1 MRFKNFSI
9 CVLMLFFIFPSVIFA
24 KQYTEAEVT
33 GREMGFDASTG
44 TSYVKEGQPI
54 ITESTFHGEA
64 STEAFEYNGQVYP
77 KGTVMYTIDENGITG
92 NVKEGQSIT
101 YNDPSLIGSKDNT
114 VVIKGKGECINRTIN
129 ENGEVVFVTPTVKIT
144 GYNDQVYDAAAY
156 IERLNSNDLLMET
169 ISMTGWSEITMENF
183 NQISQMVNIGTLEDG
198 MVFLGEGRTESEQ
211 YLQLEWNAELGS
223 YVMTGVDKKEG
234 VVLVID
240 GSGPD
245 AENIFFYWVEDKLYA
260 VYGDGEV
267 EMIPDEDTTTNPE
280 DPGPGGNT
288 SASSAR
294 WTGYGAASMS
304 ASVSSDKYNVS
315 EAIPTS
321 ENITGNV
328 SALDMSWS
336 YAIDMKNV
344 TKSYPFVAH
353 LAWDWGVVSTG
364 YYDSNNKWVP
374 KIEYGYRQHDS
385 EDITGVYT
393 THYFYVVHAEMS
405 RLSSAYVS
413 NETTGTLA
421 TVGPAS
427 ITGNLSRNGNVITIE
442 SLLPDS
448 VSGSSY
454 ANSRSAALAN
464 AKANA
469 TAAIKAATYAQNDT
483 MVMKNGGLS
492 GVTPLGE
499 EFGDNPYGNYSSLSN
514 PTPENLGNSGTKMI
528 PSDKT
533 NGWYSSSAGASYSA
547 VPSFDGKPDSAGAS
561 PSNVFVHTPVVNRA
575 TITVDA
581 FINQKVTHESG
592 ITYLQLDRGFTVNI
606 PDDGIHIGAQGYGSR
621 TYNSNQAV
629 TGYPSNWGKI
639 KDVKVP
645 FDAYLQP
652 SNTLIKAGTWLSD
665 YGLAT
670 TQTSYTFLVPV
681 WAEEDKGEIEIRVVA
696 ENIPVYT
703 DGSSCPTGL
712 LQDGANLDY
721 TKYIA
726 EKKILVEVI
735 GKIYDL
741 RISST
746 NDPGWPEIKG
756 KDGPY
761 VAAQEFPFGQAGQNS
776 HKQYRFAPKL
786 GYIVEFDFKTKG
798 VKTDNVDVSVQP
810 EGFYFVSKDGGEAQ
824 EVDLFFK
831 TVTNQY
837 IKIDPSTNN
846 SDIIV
851 NLSNQFMR
859 VVVQEIIDSR
869 RIMIDQV
876 GVTYTYNQNVPI
888 GQLPALKM
896 PEKLRLCYNN
906 FAEYINRLYGKSE
919 AGITADANGGLSY
932 STGKYDAVNNGKD
945 TVIASVGHWYAGY
958 RLPSSTI
965 AVPKGT
971 TVNQILRNPNIAKKN
986 GYILVKFDIVGKN
999 GDEDYLR
1006 YTGPESITEPGQY
1019 TKDEDGK
1026 EQKWQ
1031 DPQGNPDPTS
1041 PKQDIELP
1049 NGKPAIVPD
1058 GSVILFETDLK
1069 ANNDYEVIGTH

>member
-1 MRFKNFSI
+1 MASRPTAVGTDSKGN
-9 CVLMLFFIFPSVIFA
+9 SVEGVAPGNPVQCIP
-24 KQYTEAEVT
+24 TTT
-33 GREMGFDASTG
+33 GP
-44 TSYVKEGQPI
+44 V
-54 ITESTFHGEA
+54 
-64 STEAFEYNGQVYP
+64 STEGFVTSDGVYHP
-77 KGTVMYTIDENGITG
+77 AGTHMI
-92 NVKEGQSIT
+92 S
-101 YNDPSLIGSKDNT
+101 
-114 VVIKGKGECINRTIN
+114 IN
-129 ENGEVVFVTPTVKIT
+129 ENGNTGNVREGQHVTLGESYLNGTNDDTVTVKTLAEIVVMNEDAGPDNLYQNPTFEVGLFGDEIMSEQSWIDSFNNNEMLPDGIT
-144 GYNDQVYDAAAY
+144 RENYDEKMGEYVQLDSLMRFIGDEYTNIVQIQAEWDPVRQVMVLKGVDKSGIVAV
-156 IERLNSNDLLMET
+156 LGMGTNSNDIVGLTNTHRLFT
-169 ISMTGWSEITMENF
+169 
-183 NQISQMVNIGTLEDG
+183 V
-198 MVFLGEGRTESEQ
+198 LGNGIIQFHNWPE
-211 YLQLEWNAELGS
+211 
-223 YVMTGVDKKEG
+223 
-234 VVLVID
+234 
-240 GSGPD
+240 PD
-245 AENIFFYWVEDKLYA
+245 N
-260 VYGDGEV
+260 
-267 EMIPDEDTTTNPE
+267 PDDPDDT
-280 DPGPGGNT
+280 DPGPDGGGGEGGGK
-288 SASSAR
+288 
-294 WTGYGAASMS
+294 WHGYGAASMS
-304 ASVSSDKYNVS
+304 ANVSSDMYNVS
-315 EAIPTS
+315 QAIPTS

-328 SALDMSWS
+328 SATDISWS
-336 YAIDMKNV
+336 YSIDQTFV
-344 TKSYPFVAH
+344 TVEWTFTAYLS
-353 LAWDWGVVSTG
+353 WDWWEGWISVPVGTNSKGQTI
-364 YYDSNNKWVP
+364 YDSEWW
-374 KIEYGYRQHDS
+374 EGYTDG
-385 EDITGVYT
+385 ETTTVTGSFT
-393 THYFYVVHAEMS
+393 THYFNVVRAEMS
-405 RLSSAYVS
+405 RLTSASVS
-413 NETTGTLA
+413 NDTTGTLA
-421 TVGPAS
+421 TAGPAS
-427 ITGNLSRNGNVITIE
+427 VDGYLSRNGGVFINTAY
-442 SLLPDS
+442 LPSS
-448 VSGSSY
+448 VSG
-454 ANSRSAALAN
+454 ADHDSRSGALA
-464 AKANA
+464 AAQAAADAAVKNA
-469 TAAIKAATYAQNDT
+469 TFAQNDT

-492 GVTPLGE
+492 GTTPVGKQ
-499 EFGDNPYGNYSSLSN
+499 FGDTPYGQYSSLSN
-514 PTPENLGNSGTKMI
+514 PTASMISNSGTKMI
-528 PSDKT
+528 PSNKT
-533 NGWYSSSAGASYSA
+533 NGWYKSSASASYA
-547 VPSFDGKPDSAGAS
+547 MVPSFDGKSDSAGAT
-561 PSNVFVHTPVVNRA
+561 PPNVFVHTPVVNRA
-575 TITVDA
+575 TITVDD
-581 FINQKVTHESG
+581 FINQKVVQESG
-592 ITYLQLDRGFTVNI
+592 LTYLQLDKKFTIDI
-606 PDDGIHIGAQGYGSR
+606 PDSGTHIGAQGYGSR
-621 TYNSNQAV
+621 NYNSYQAV
-629 TGYPSNWGKI
+629 PGSITNWGKI

-645 FDAYLQP
+645 FDAYLLP
-652 SNTLIKAGTWLSD
+652 DYKLIKAGTWISD

-670 TQTSYTFLVPV
+670 AQNSYTFIVPV
-681 WAEEDKGEIEIRVVA
+681 WAEEAKGTIETRVVA
-696 ENIPVYT
+696 ENIAYYGT
-703 DGSSCPTGL
+703 GSSCPTGI
-712 LQDGANLDY
+712 LQDGANLDSS
-721 TKYIA
+721 KYIA
-726 EKKILVEVI
+726 QEKILVEVI

-741 RISST
+741 RISGT
-746 NDPGWPEIKG
+746 NDPGWPGIKG
-756 KDGPY
+756 KEGPY
-761 VAAQEFPFGQAGQNS
+761 ITAQEFPFGQAGQNS
-776 HKQYRFAPKL
+776 QKQYRFAPKL
-786 GYIVEFDFKTKG
+786 GYVVEFDFKTKG

-906 FAEYINRLYGKSE
+906 FAEYVNRLYGKSE